1 MEVDE
6 RKIGVGVVVVL
17 ACILMLVGIIGMG
30 ICFLFIWSNNM
41 IDVVGAGLGFICG
54 AILIGSGLISIAVV
68 TGKAPAEIE

>member
-6 RKIGVGVVVVL
+6 KKIGVGVVVVL
-17 ACILMLVGIIGMG
+17 ACLFNVVGIIGMG
-30 ICFLFIWSNNM
+30 ICFFFIWSNNL
-41 IDVVGAGLGFICG
+41 IDVLGAGLGFICG

>member
-6 RKIGVGVVVVL
+6 KKIGVGVVVVL